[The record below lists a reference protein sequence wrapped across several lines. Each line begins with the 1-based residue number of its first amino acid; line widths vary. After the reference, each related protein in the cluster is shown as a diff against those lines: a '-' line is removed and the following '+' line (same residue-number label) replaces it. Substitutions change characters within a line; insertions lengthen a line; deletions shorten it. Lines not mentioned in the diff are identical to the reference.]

1 MDKTEPK
8 GEKRN
13 LSYWL
18 LKSKRQNGL
27 NIAAGISEFKRDSID
42 VHFEI
47 NGTYFP
53 RLEFQFPD
61 KTLEE
66 SDVLEIWE
74 INRQSTTGQLYR
86 GLVDFSKVT
95 PDLIQTVITK
105 TKKKIA
111 KTQIENVENNDE
123 EVASD
128 DVSDEEVVSV
138 LFTATEL
145 KEMGYIDRTKLT
157 PEQVKELDRIEA
169 EKERAELERIER
181 LELEDRLAERDDQI
195 ESDEDDVDSLDEY
208 QSKYDADHE
217 VSDPEDNDYEENA
230 FDVIFDSAPFRFH
243 MNLAD
248 KGVAIVY
255 LEKDEKQR
263 CFALRSVKISFP
275 STIANT
281 KQKK

>member
-1 MDKTEPK
+1 MNKTEPK

-13 LSYWL
+13 LSYWV

-27 NIAAGISEFKRDSID
+27 NIAGGISEFKRDTID
-42 VHFEI
+42 VHFEV
-47 NGTYFP
+47 NGTYYP
-53 RLEFQFPD
+53 RLDFQFPD

-66 SDVLEIWE
+66 TDVLEIWE
-74 INRQSTTGQLYR
+74 VNRQSTTETLYR
-86 GLVDFSKVT
+86 GSVDFSKVT

-105 TKKKIA
+105 IKKKIA
-111 KTQIENVENNDE
+111 KSQIETVQPKDE

-128 DVSDEEVVSV
+128 DESEGEVVPV
-138 LFTATEL
+138 LFTKAEL

-157 PEQVKELDRIEA
+157 PDQIKELDRIEA
-169 EKERAELERIER
+169 ENQRIELERIER

-195 ESDEDDVDSLDEY
+195 ESDEDEMDSLDDY
-208 QSKYDADHE
+208 QSKYDADQE
-217 VSDPEDNDYEENA
+217 VSDPEDNDYEENT
-230 FDVIFDSAPFRFH
+230 FDAIFDSAPFRFH

-255 LEKDEKQR
+255 LEKDESQR

>member
-1 MDKTEPK
+1 MNKTEPN

-13 LSYWL
+13 LSYWV
-18 LKSKRQNGL
+18 LKSKRQDGL
-27 NIAAGISEFKRDSID
+27 NISAGISEFKRDTID

-61 KTLEE
+61 KTLKE

-74 INRQSTTGQLYR
+74 VHRQSTPEKLYR

-105 TKKKIA
+105 IKKNITKK
-111 KTQIENVENNDE
+111 QIENVENKDE
-123 EVASD
+123 EAASD
-128 DVSDEEVVSV
+128 DESEGEVVPV
-138 LFTATEL
+138 LFTETEL

-157 PEQVKELDRIEA
+157 PEQLKELERIEA
-169 EKERAELERIER
+169 EERRIDLERIER

-195 ESDEDDVDSLDEY
+195 ESDEDEMDSLDAY
-208 QSKYDADHE
+208 QSKYDGDQE
-217 VSDPEDNDYEENA
+217 VSDPEDNDYEENT
-230 FDVIFDSAPFRFH
+230 FDAIFDNAPFRFH

-255 LEKDEKQR
+255 LEKDESQR